1 MVPSSTPAP
10 PRCHRPST
18 PPPSVPSSSSFLRRL
33 RRSKQVGPPQRRPSS
48 HAAPSGLHPVTLF
61 IPSPSSSRHHTRSL
75 SQTSLVDG
83 ECSAS
88 EGKRRWDDWSVLN
101 R

>member
-75 SQTSLVDG
+75 SQTSLVYVVII
-83 ECSAS
+83 SIFAAF
-88 EGKRRWDDWSVLN
+88 
-101 R
+101 